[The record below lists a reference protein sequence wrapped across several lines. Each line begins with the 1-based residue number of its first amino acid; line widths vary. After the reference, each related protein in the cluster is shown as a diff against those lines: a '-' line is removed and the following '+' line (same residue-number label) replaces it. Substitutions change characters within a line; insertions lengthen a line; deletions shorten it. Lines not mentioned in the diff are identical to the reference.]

1 MTLELPVLSLAKSF
15 TLSKHVNCR
24 KELEHFFIT
33 NTQLWCAEGKVKL
46 SEETTSTTVGH
57 GTWYDMM
64 AQKVID
70 REKQLG
76 RNTSLLRTEMGL
88 GASGFPHIGSLGDA
102 ARSNAVSIALKNLGY
117 NSELIA
123 YCDDKDG
130 LRKVPAGLTNV
141 ALEKYIGY
149 PVSGIPDPFDCHE
162 SYGKHMSSLL
172 LDALD
177 KCGIQYKYYSANEVY
192 KKGLLLKEI
201 RDLLSNAQK
210 IGQIVKEEVG
220 QETYTEVLPYF
231 AICEKCG
238 HLYTTRAYEFDK
250 KTDKILYRCVGLE
263 IKGKM
268 LPGCDHEGEIDIKSG
283 DGKLTW
289 KSEFA
294 ARWRALDIRF
304 EAYGKDIADSVRI
317 NDRISREVLEFEPPN
332 HAKYEMFLDKG
343 GKKISKSAGNVFTPQ
358 VWFQYGSP
366 QSLLLLMLKR
376 FVGTRSI
383 DISDIPSYM
392 NEIDELEDIYFDKR
406 QPNQK
411 ETIRLKGLYQY
422 CWIMKPPEKPSIHV
436 PYNLLAFL
444 VKTAPENC
452 LHGYITEKLQ
462 IYGYLQKNQKID
474 EGLIKRIEYTQN
486 WSRDFEEIKET
497 TVTLGPEAKK
507 AVFDLLN
514 KLPTADDP
522 DKTQND
528 IFNIA
533 KANGLKPGDFFKI
546 LYTILLGVSQ
556 GPRLGPYILAMG
568 KQNVANALER
578 TLNKQ

>member
-1 MTLELPVLSLAKSF
+1 
-15 TLSKHVNCR
+15 
-24 KELEHFFIT
+24 
-33 NTQLWCAEGKVKL
+33 L
-46 SEETTSTTVGH
+46 SEEITSTTIGH

-64 AQKVID
+64 AQKVIE

-76 RNTSLLRTEMGL
+76 RDVSLIRTEMGL

-102 ARSNAVSIALKNLGY
+102 ARSNAVSLALKDLGY

-130 LRKVPAGLTNV
+130 LRKVPAGLTN
-141 ALEKYIGY
+141 ADLEKYLGY
-149 PVSGIPDPFDCHE
+149 PVSSIPDPFGCHE

-201 RDLLSNAQK
+201 RDLLNGAQNV
-210 IGQIVKEEVG
+210 GQIVKEEVG

-238 HLYTTRAYEFDK
+238 HLYTTRAYRFDP
-250 KTDKILYRCVGLE
+250 KTDNVFYKCEGLE
-263 IKGKM
+263 IKGKRIS
-268 LPGCDHEGEIDIKSG
+268 GCGHEGEMDIKSG
-283 DGKLTW
+283 NGKLTW

-317 NDRISREVLEFEPPN
+317 NDRISREILEFEPPN

-343 GKKISKSAGNVFTPQ
+343 GKKISKSTGNVFTPQ
-358 VWFQYGSP
+358 VWLQYGSP

-376 FVGTRSI
+376 FVGTRSL
-383 DISDIPSYM
+383 DVSDIPLYM
-392 NEIDELEDIYFDKR
+392 NELDELEDVYFDKK
-406 QPNQK
+406 QLNQK
-411 ETIRLKGLYQY
+411 ETSRLKGLYQY
-422 CWIMKPPEKPSIHV
+422 CWTMTPPEKPSIHV

-444 VKTAPENC
+444 VKMAPKEC
-452 LHGYITEKLQ
+452 LNDYIAEKLQ
-462 IYGYLQKNQKID
+462 TYGYLQKNQKID
-474 EGLIKRIEYTQN
+474 EGLDKRIKYTQN
-486 WSRDFEEIKET
+486 WSSDFEEIKET
-497 TVTLGPEAKK
+497 NVTLNPEAKK
-507 AVFDLLN
+507 AITELLQN
-514 KLPTADDP
+514 LPTADEP
-522 DKTQND
+522 DKIQNT
-528 IFNIA
+528 IFSAA
-533 KANGLKPGDFFKI
+533 KNNGLKPSEFFKT
-546 LYTILLGVSQ
+546 LYTILIGASQ

-568 KQNVANALER
+568 KQNVSNALER
-578 TLNKQ
+578 ALNKQ

>member
-1 MTLELPVLSLAKSF
+1 MMQKAV
-15 TLSKHVNCR
+15 
-24 KELEHFFIT
+24 
-33 NTQLWCAEGKVKL
+33 QL
-46 SEETTSTTVGH
+46 SEETTSTTIGH

-76 RNTSLLRTEMGL
+76 RNMDLIRTEMGL

-102 ARSNAVSIALKNLGY
+102 ARSNAVSLALKDLGY

-130 LRKVPAGLTNV
+130 LRKVPAGLTH
-141 ALEKYIGY
+141 ADLEKYLGY
-149 PVSGIPDPFDCHE
+149 PVSSIPDPFGCHE

-177 KCGIQYKYYSANEVY
+177 KCGIQYRYYSANEVY
-192 KKGLLLKEI
+192 KKGLLVNEI
-201 RDLLSNAQK
+201 RTLLTDAQK
-210 IGQIVKEEVG
+210 VGQIVKEEVG

-238 HLYTTRAYEFDK
+238 HLYTTRAYKFDP
-250 KTDKILYRCVGLE
+250 KTDKVTYKCVGLE
-263 IKGKM
+263 IRGK
-268 LPGCDHEGEIDIKSG
+268 LIPGCGHEGEIDIKSG
-283 DGKLTW
+283 NGKLTW

-294 ARWRALDIRF
+294 ARWKALDIRF

-317 NDRISREVLEFEPPN
+317 NDRISREVLEFEPPS

-376 FVGTRSI
+376 FVGTRSL
-383 DISDIPSYM
+383 DVSDIPSYM
-392 NEIDELEDIYFDKR
+392 NELDELEDIYFGKK
-406 QPNQK
+406 QLNQK
-411 ETIRLKGLYQY
+411 ETARLKGIYQY
-422 CWIMKPPEKPSIHV
+422 CWVMQPPEKPSIHV

-444 VKTAPENC
+444 VKMAPKEC
-452 LHGYITEKLQ
+452 VTDYVSEKLQ
-462 IYGYLQKNQKID
+462 SYGYLQKGQKID
-474 EGLIKRIEYTQN
+474 EGLAKRVKYAEN

-497 TVTLGPEAKK
+497 AVTLSSEAKK
-507 AVFDLLN
+507 AITELLQT
-514 KLPTADDP
+514 LPAADEP
-522 DKTQND
+522 DKIQNA
-528 IFNIA
+528 IFSAA
-533 KANGLKPGDFFKI
+533 KNNGVKPGEFFKTLYAI
-546 LYTILLGVSQ
+546 LMGAPQ
-556 GPRLGPYILAMG
+556 GPRLGPYVLAMG
-568 KQNVANALER
+568 KQNVSAALER
-578 TLNKQ
+578 ALGTA